1 VRSAPS
7 LSSDN
12 LQANQSQHS
21 MLGVTYSPKGV
32 RGEEMVQKGAMYT
45 SERSL
50 DILEDSSILFI
61 QGHTILFSLLFD
73 VRL

>member
-1 VRSAPS
+1 
-7 LSSDN
+7 
-12 LQANQSQHS
+12 